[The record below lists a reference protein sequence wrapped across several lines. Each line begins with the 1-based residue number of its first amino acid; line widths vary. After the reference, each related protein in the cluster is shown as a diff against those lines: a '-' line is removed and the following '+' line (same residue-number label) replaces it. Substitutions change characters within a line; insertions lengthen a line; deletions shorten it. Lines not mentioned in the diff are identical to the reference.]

1 MNPLLQPRCGF
12 TRQLLEILNERQVK
26 YSSFNILSD
35 EDVRQGT
42 YIKVCKYLQV
52 ADVVVAGLKA
62 YSNWPTYPQMYIKGE
77 LIGGLDIVKELA
89 ASGEL
94 AELIQEAN
102 QAAWSLYFFS
112 SASFS
117 FFHSTIITIISLKS
131 FGVYTHLL
139 LHNCYSTPGGR
150 SIRTCSQSSSVFACS
165 RCVVVNI
172 SRLQLVPGNVDNI
185 YPVFLLYA

>member
-94 AELIQEAN
+94 AELIQKAN
-102 QAAWSLYFFS
+102 QAAWSLYFFFFCFFFL
-112 SASFS
+112 FS
-117 FFHSTIITIISLKS
+117 FNNNNNNIIKIIWGIYTSIITQ
-131 FGVYTHLL
+131 LL
-139 LHNCYSTPGGR
+139 LHSGWSFDSHLLPILVRFC
-150 SIRTCSQSSSVFACS
+150 
-165 RCVVVNI
+165 
-172 SRLQLVPGNVDNI
+172 LQPLRRGK
-185 YPVFLLYA
+185 YQ